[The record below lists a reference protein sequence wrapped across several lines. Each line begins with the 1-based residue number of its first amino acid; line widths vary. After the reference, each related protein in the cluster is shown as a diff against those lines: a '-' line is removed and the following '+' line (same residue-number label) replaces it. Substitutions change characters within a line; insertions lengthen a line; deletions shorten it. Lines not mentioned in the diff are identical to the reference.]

1 MQQDSVGTTFLI
13 LNELLAAR
21 LSKRIGNHLSVHG
34 LSLAEYLVMHHLNSS
49 PVKAMPRIEL
59 AEYIGMSA
67 SGVTRLLA
75 PMEKNKIVEKE
86 ANPRDARQSLVK
98 LSKTGQRLFREASTT
113 FAHVADNLVGKVS
126 QNQLEKC
133 IELYDKLM

>member
-1 MQQDSVGTTFLI
+1 MQQDSIGTTFLI
-13 LNELLAAR
+13 LNEVLASR

-34 LSLAEYLVMHHLNSS
+34 LSLAEYLIMHHLNAS

-59 AEYIGMSA
+59 AEFIGMSA
-67 SGVTRLLA
+67 SGITRLLA

-86 ANPRDARQSLVK
+86 ANPRDARQSLVR
-98 LSKTGQRLFREASTT
+98 LSKTGQRLFKEASTT
-113 FAHVADNLVGKVS
+113 FEHVADNLVGKLS

-133 IELYDKLM
+133 IELYGKLL

>member
-1 MQQDSVGTTFLI
+1 MQQDSIGATFLI
-13 LNELLAAR
+13 LNELLASR

-34 LSLAEYLVMHHLNSS
+34 LNLAEYLIMHHLNSS

-59 AEYIGMSA
+59 AEYVGMSA
-67 SGVTRLLA
+67 SGITRLLA

-86 ANPRDARQSLVK
+86 VNPRDARQSLVR
-98 LSKTGQRLFREASTT
+98 LSKTGQRLFKEASTT
-113 FAHVADNLVGKVS
+113 FGLVADSLVGKLG

-133 IELYDKLM
+133 IDLYGKLL

>member
-1 MQQDSVGTTFLI
+1 MQQDSIGATFLI
-13 LNELLAAR
+13 LNELLASR

-34 LSLAEYLVMHHLNSS
+34 LSLTEYLVMHHLNAS

-67 SGVTRLLA
+67 SGITRLLA

-98 LSKTGQRLFREASTT
+98 LSKTGQRLFKEASTT
-113 FAHVADNLVGKVS
+113 FDHVADSLVAKLS
-126 QNQLEKC
+126 QAQLEKC
-133 IELYDKLM
+133 IELYGKLL

>member
-1 MQQDSVGTTFLI
+1 MQQDSISATFLI
-13 LNELLAAR
+13 LNELLASR
-21 LSKRIGNHLSVHG
+21 LSKRIGNHLGVHG
-34 LSLAEYLVMHHLNSS
+34 LSLAEYLIMHHLNSS

-67 SGVTRLLA
+67 SGITRLLA

-98 LSKTGQRLFREASTT
+98 LSKTGQRLFKEASVT
-113 FAHVADNLVGKVS
+113 FGHVAENLVGKLS

-133 IELYDKLM
+133 IELYGKLM

>member
-1 MQQDSVGTTFLI
+1 MQQDSISATFLI
-13 LNELLAAR
+13 LNELLASR
-21 LSKRIGNHLSVHG
+21 LSKRIGNHLGVHG
-34 LSLAEYLVMHHLNSS
+34 LSLAEYLIMHHLNSS

-67 SGVTRLLA
+67 SGITRLLA

-98 LSKTGQRLFREASTT
+98 LSKTGQRLFKEASIT
-113 FAHVADNLVGKVS
+113 FGHVADSLVGKLS

-133 IELYDKLM
+133 IELYGKLM

>member
-1 MQQDSVGTTFLI
+1 MQQDSIGTTFLI
-13 LNELLAAR
+13 LNEVLASR

-34 LSLAEYLVMHHLNSS
+34 LSLAEYLIMHHLNAS

-59 AEYIGMSA
+59 AEFIGMSA
-67 SGVTRLLA
+67 SGITRLLA

-86 ANPRDARQSLVK
+86 ANPRDARQSLVR
-98 LSKTGQRLFREASTT
+98 LSKSGQRLFKEASTT
-113 FAHVADNLVGKVS
+113 FDHVADNLVGKIS

-133 IELYDKLM
+133 IELYGKLL

>member
-1 MQQDSVGTTFLI
+1 MQQDSVGATFLI
-13 LNELLAAR
+13 LNELLASR

-34 LSLAEYLVMHHLNSS
+34 LSLAEYLIMHHLNSS

-67 SGVTRLLA
+67 SGITRLLA

-98 LSKTGQRLFREASTT
+98 LSKTGQRLFKEASTT
-113 FAHVADNLVGKVS
+113 FNHVADSLAGKLS
-126 QNQLEKC
+126 RNQLEKC
-133 IELYDKLM
+133 IELYGKLM